1 MESSHGGGQTLLI
14 LIQGRVP
21 ESRNFPKDPGRE
33 VDQFNR
39 PIAESAFKGSDSA
52 LTSAD
57 RRQFSG
63 SNSMAKKK
71 YTKRELEGF
80 KKVLLQH
87 RNVVTGNMSSLD
99 GEGRGSS
106 GDEGDLSSENFEI
119 ELTLSAM
126 QSETNLVQEI
136 DEALQR
142 IDDGSYGICEDTGDL
157 IPEARLQAIPWTRLC
172 VEAQARRE
180 RS

>member
-1 MESSHGGGQTLLI
+1 
-14 LIQGRVP
+14 
-21 ESRNFPKDPGRE
+21 
-33 VDQFNR
+33 
-39 PIAESAFKGSDSA
+39 
-52 LTSAD
+52 
-57 RRQFSG
+57 
-63 SNSMAKKK
+63 MAKKK

-142 IDDGSYGICEDTGDL
+142 IDEGSYGICEDTGDL